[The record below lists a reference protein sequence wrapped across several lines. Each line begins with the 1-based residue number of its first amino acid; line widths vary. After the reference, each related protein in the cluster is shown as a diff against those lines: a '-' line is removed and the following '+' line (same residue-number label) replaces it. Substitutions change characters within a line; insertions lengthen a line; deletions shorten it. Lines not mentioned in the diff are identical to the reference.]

1 MAGLGDA
8 LSFEQEF
15 PILHSVEDEQNLIDL
30 VTNNRDNTL
39 QEVANLATKYVKLV
53 ESHAKLFNDNDSLLC
68 EHEAVKKE
76 RDSYKATAVEV
87 ETLRTQLE
95 PFNQLN
101 AQLTRLAFEKE
112 QAWEIIK
119 NNNS

>member
-76 RDSYKATAVEV
+76 RDSYKATAIEV
-87 ETLRTQLE
+87 ETLRTQLK
-95 PFNQLN
+95 PFLNNPSNQINQLN

-112 QAWEIIK
+112 
-119 NNNS
+119 